1 MKKIIIL
8 TIIAL
13 AYWGCSILSQN
24 YELGTEAALNKNWDD
39 AIKYYKRAVE
49 ENSDNSIY
57 RLALFRAKISASYAH
72 LIEARKLASQ
82 GRKEEALVEYEKAI
96 SYNPL
101 NSVIAEEARSIT
113 KKEAEEEKQKIGI
126 EPPIKLKVSEEKIQ
140 LKIVKS
146 SLPIKEWA
154 SLSDLNIRYIGYIVS
169 DEKIVALI
177 IFDGNTLAVE
187 KGEMINKKVKVGKI
201 TPEEIEF
208 IGPDSEKRKYSLE
221 GVKKEKE
228 FDEAFPSYV

>member
-1 MKKIIIL
+1 MKKIAIL
-8 TIIAL
+8 AIIAL
-13 AYWGCSILSQN
+13 TFWGCSIFSQS
-24 YELGTEAALNKNWDD
+24 YKLGTDAAINKNWEE
-39 AIKYYKRAVE
+39 AIKYYEMAAQ
-49 ENSDNSIY
+49 ENADNSVY

-72 LIEARKLASQ
+72 LLEARKLASQ

-101 NSVIAEEARSIT
+101 NSTIAEEARSIT
-113 KKEAEEEKQKIGI
+113 KEEAKEEKQKIGI

-146 SLPIKEWA
+146 SLPINEWA
-154 SLSDLNIRYIGYIVS
+154 SLLDLNIRYIGYIVS

-177 IFDGNTLAVE
+177 IFDGNALAVE
-187 KGEMINKKVKVGKI
+187 KGEMINKKVKVGEI

-208 IGPDSEKRKYSLE
+208 MGPDSEKRKYSLE
-221 GVKKEKE
+221 GVKEEKE